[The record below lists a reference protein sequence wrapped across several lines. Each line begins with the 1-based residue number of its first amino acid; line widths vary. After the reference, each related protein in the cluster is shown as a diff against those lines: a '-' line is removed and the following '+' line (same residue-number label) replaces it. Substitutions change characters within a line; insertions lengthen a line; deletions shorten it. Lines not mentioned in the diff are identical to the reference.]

1 MANILFLKGYKN
13 LFPDVIQELEEEHTC
28 YQFNFRIGEYIYN
41 NKTTNS
47 IFVPFKLPKK
57 TYPISNEEIDQLDIF
72 QKDYN
77 EFVKN
82 IEMKNSDYTLYK
94 KYMQYVDDFVTNHNI
109 SLMVMYNGS
118 SWTER
123 LGAFI
128 AEKRGIK
135 TVYLELGYFRPF
147 TLSINP
153 TGVNFNSSIPRTPG
167 YYEEIIMDK
176 DKLADMNKPVNE
188 DLNHLKPDGIKKVV
202 ISKLLNSA
210 GDLVKVNFPIE
221 VHHNLKELISIYKNK
236 KKFKQMPEDNVDIPD
251 KYIFVP
257 FQVHSDTQILHH
269 SPRVKT
275 MEVLVDS
282 VMSAMEEF
290 NAKYD
295 ENYHVIFKEHPEDI
309 GRIDYSHLYKA
320 YENKGALFLKKYN
333 TDRLIEDSEVV
344 ITINSTVGIEA
355 LRKYKKVIT
364 LGNAFYNI
372 EGIVNHCT
380 ELADLPYALEK
391 VLTKERV
398 DEKLVNK
405 FLYGLRYYHQT
416 EGYVETSNEITSKN
430 VAQEIN
436 KIIYS

>member
-13 LFPDVIQELEEEHTC
+13 LFPDVIKELEDEHTC

-41 NKTTNS
+41 RKTMNS

-57 TYPISNEEIDQLDIF
+57 RYPISNEEINQLDIF

-77 EFVKN
+77 KHVKKM
-82 IEMKNSDYTLYK
+82 EMNNADYTLYK
-94 KYMQYVDDFVTNHNI
+94 KYMQFVDDFVTNYNI

-123 LGAFI
+123 LAAYI

-147 TLSINP
+147 TISINP
-153 TGVNFNSSIPRTPG
+153 TGVNFNSSIPRYPE
-167 YYEEIIMDK
+167 YYEEISMDE
-176 DKLADMNKPVNE
+176 DRLAYMNKPINK
-188 DLNHLKPDGIKKVV
+188 DLDQLRPDGIKKVV

-210 GDLVKVNFPIE
+210 GDLMKVNFPIE

-236 KKFKQMPEDNVDIPD
+236 KKFKEMQEDDVDIPE

-269 SPRVKT
+269 SPRIKT
-275 MEVLVDS
+275 MELLVDS
-282 VMSAMEEF
+282 VMSAIEEF

-333 TDRLIEDSEVV
+333 TDRLIEDAKVV

-372 EGIVNHCT
+372 EGIVNHCA
-380 ELADLPYALEK
+380 ELSDLPNNLETEI
-391 VLTKERV
+391 TKERIN
-398 DEKLVNK
+398 ENLINK
-405 FLYGLRYYHQT
+405 FLYGLRFNHQT
-416 EGYVETSNEITSKN
+416 EGYVETSNKITSTN
-430 VAQEIN
+430 VAEEIN